1 MTNENNMS
9 IEEIMNTMWKQGKV
23 LRSNTTDLNGEYRYI
38 SSDVDAKNL
47 RAIEDKEGKKFI
59 SAEQYLKSLN

>member
-23 LRSNTTDLNGEYRYI
+23 LRSITADLNGEYRYI